1 MKNEFTH
8 PFPLNAL
15 DNVKLFVEKKVEYIN
30 STSFAIKPL
39 ILPSDILTTLQDEL
53 ATYGLPEILNCVVF
67 KRKNFPRPLINFA
80 HIDYCQ
86 HSQEIINAS
95 IILPISGCEGT
106 YMYWVDGEYETRIS
120 LAAGQTTAFQ
130 QLIWKSDYSIIK
142 ETEITVPT
150 LCRVDIPHDAHNGL
164 NTEYRTIASI
174 RFKGNPSF
182 EEILQKRFN

>member
-8 PFPLNAL
+8 LFPLNAL
-15 DNVKLFVEKKVEYIN
+15 DNVKLFVEKNVEQIN
-30 STSFAIKPL
+30 STSFIIKPL

-53 ATYGLPEILNCVVF
+53 ATYGLPEILNCLVF
-67 KRKNFPRPLINFA
+67 KRKNFSRPLINFV

-86 HSQEIINAS
+86 DSNEIINAS

-106 YMYWVDGEYETRIS
+106 YMYWVEGEYETKF
-120 LAAGQTTAFQ
+120 AWYPVQTAFQ
-130 QLIWKSDYSIIK
+130 KITWKSDYNIIK

-150 LCRVDIPHDAHNGL
+150 LCRVNIPHDAYNGL